1 MRRKQIAITVVII
14 AVIAS
19 FIIVP
24 MMKNR
29 PALPDDNS
37 ELSARFSFTENLATN
52 FGKKVPLSFEI
63 TGNKVSKASVYIND
77 SLLKSWDKPKG
88 KISFTLDVS
97 LFGVGAKTLS
107 LISILENG
115 QEQNDTRLIRI
126 LSDISPEQLKAHV
139 VKSYVHNSGSFTQGL
154 EFNDGTLYE
163 STGLNGKSKIAKV
176 NLENGVI
183 KQEMGLDANYFGE
196 GITIMGDKIYQ
207 LTWQNQKCFIYDKNT
222 MQIEKDVPYTGE
234 GWGLCNDGKNL
245 IMSNGTEMLT
255 FRNPETFQ
263 IERTIEVYDQVG
275 PRVRL
280 NELEYIDGKI
290 YANIWMLDLVLVI
303 DPQTG
308 KVLAEIDCSDV
319 VKAGKGGGEVLN
331 GIAYNDKTKK
341 IYLTGKN
348 WSNLLEVE
356 IK

>member
-1 MRRKQIAITVVII
+1 MRRKQIAITAVII

-29 PALPDDNS
+29 PALPENED
-37 ELSARFSFTENLATN
+37 AAAKFSFVENLATN
-52 FGKKVPLSFEI
+52 YGKKVPLSFEI
-63 TGNKVSKASVYIND
+63 LSDEVSKASVYLND
-77 SLLKSWDKPKG
+77 SLLKSWNKPKG

-126 LSDISPEQLKAHV
+126 LSDISPEQLKANV
-139 VKSYVHNSGSFTQGL
+139 VKSYIHNSSSFTQGL

-176 NLENGVI
+176 NLENGAV
-183 KQEMGLDANYFGE
+183 KQEMGLDASYFGE
-196 GITIMGDKIYQ
+196 GITILGDKIYQ

-234 GWGLCNDGKNL
+234 GWGLCNDGRQL

-290 YANIWMLDLVLVI
+290 YANVWMLDLVLVI

-331 GIAYNDKTKK
+331 GIAYNPQNKK